1 MLIKSYIVTEIH
13 YKSSL
18 SRNLILAVITISIV
32 ATLTLT
38 TIFIGG
44 ILSAH
49 DHLALAQSV
58 NNPQQHEE
66 NKDTATSQDDH
77 DDDKQVLL
85 STSGKE
91 GKYNADDDDADIAS
105 STISGQKVCRKGD
118 VLSDNHDPG
127 RYELLSRCEEV
138 SGTIE
143 KDEGR
148 QHDGDLKYL
157 LDVGD
162 EYKYLLNDENDEKA
176 NGMLVIE
183 INPND
188 QDYSMIE
195 IPEEGDRI
203 RVVGAW
209 VTDDPD
215 GYPGW
220 NEIHPAWQIDVLE

>member
-1 MLIKSYIVTEIH
+1 
-13 YKSSL
+13 L

-32 ATLTLT
+32 TTLTLT

-44 ILSAH
+44 SLSVH

-91 GKYNADDDDADIAS
+91 GKYYDDDADIAS

-118 VLSDNHDPG
+118 VLADNHDPG
-127 RYELLSRCEEV
+127 KYELLSRCEEV

-220 NEIHPAWQIDVLE
+220 NEIHPVWQIDVLE